1 MSIELVGK
9 DAPRMLNKLAREQMK
24 ERLMRD
30 ILADM
35 TVCELEGWDRVEYLN
50 ELKELIDS
58 FIDPRNTRKG
68 ENT

>member
-1 MSIELVGK
+1 MDEVTIETR
-9 DAPRMLNKLAREQMK
+9 RMLNRVAREQMK

-50 ELKELIDS
+50 ELMELIDS
-58 FIDPRNTRKG
+58 FIEPRNTRK
-68 ENT
+68 ESHDH

>member
-1 MSIELVGK
+1 MDEVTIETR
-9 DAPRMLNKLAREQMK
+9 RMLNRVAREQMK

-58 FIDPRNTRKG
+58 FIEPRNTRK
-68 ENT
+68 EKHE